1 MEIEIGEWVQEMVL
15 KEVGKIILT
24 IIDDMEIEIEDIHKG
39 KIIEIMGK
47 KMGEEIMEEE
57 ETIIIMTKTKG
68 IEIQIKIP
76 VKINETAGTTIDKI
90 TITAIDKIKIS
101 EIMIIKH

>member
-1 MEIEIGEWVQEMVL
+1 MI
-15 KEVGKIILT
+15 
-24 IIDDMEIEIEDIHKG
+24 EIEIEDIHKD

-68 IEIQIKIP
+68 IEIQINIP
-76 VKINETAGTTIDKI
+76 VKISETAGTTIDKI

-101 EIMIIKH
+101 EIMIINH

>member
-1 MEIEIGEWVQEMVL
+1 MVL
-15 KEVGKIILT
+15 EEVSKIIPI
-24 IIDDMEIEIEDIHKG
+24 IIDDLEIEIEIEDIHKDN
-39 KIIEIMGK
+39 IIEIMGK

-68 IEIQIKIP
+68 IEIQINIP
-76 VKINETAGTTIDKI
+76 VKISETAGTTIDKI

-101 EIMIIKH
+101 EIMIINH